1 MRTCSVWLGVVSVV
15 SIIGLAAA
23 CAEPNLGEEPDP
35 TSSGGPAARVPS
47 GSSGTSGTSGASGS
61 SGTSSS
67 SGTSGTSGTPSD
79 GGVDAA
85 DAADAAP
92 QGAFLGAPAY
102 VPTTGKS
109 TFFGFEHQGGGNPAR
124 TACLDCH
131 GPTGQAAAFFAG
143 GTVFKS
149 GGGMT
154 PAAQVEIRLRLDN
167 GSAIST
173 YTDNSGN
180 FFITASAAANAGV
193 VFPLH
198 AGARNANGVAL
209 AAGAISN
216 GNCNNGACHGGGAG
230 WIRVP

>member
-1 MRTCSVWLGVVSVV
+1 MRTCSVWIGVLSLFSLGL
-15 SIIGLAAA
+15 LAQA
-23 CAEPNLGEEPDP
+23 CAEPNLTEEPDP
-35 TSSGGPAARVPS
+35 GAGTSSTSGTSGAPLPSGSAAPS
-47 GSSGTSGTSGASGS
+47 GSSGT
-61 SGTSSS
+61 
-67 SGTSGTSGTPSD
+67 GTSGT
-79 GGVDAA
+79 GGDAGAAADAA

-102 VPTTGKS
+102 VPRTGKS
-109 TFFGFEHQGGGNPAR
+109 TFYGFDHPAGGNPVR
-124 TACLDCH
+124 TACLECH
-131 GPTGQAAAFFAG
+131 GPTGQAAQFFAG

-167 GSAIST
+167 GIAIST

-198 AGARNANGVAL
+198 AGARNANGASL
-209 AAGAISN
+209 ATGAIAN
-216 GNCNNGACHGGGAG
+216 GDCNSSACHGGKTG